1 MRIYLKDSRKA
12 KMEQET
18 KRKWTLNMQ
27 IPISNLSWSL
37 LYFTL
42 FLLLQLSLYQNIF
55 HINSKS
61 VSKSQSQLY
70 NHIQNLYKLTKR
82 CTPTHGTSSIQ
93 SSKCS
98 KKRSAKKRVF
108 CPVTKNTPPPHITNN
123 SARTSTIP
131 IPTMSC
137 PKTSN
142 KTKKTLTR
150 IRLKRPTSN
159 RMPNPCL
166 IAFSLD
172 MNLSSYKMTEA
183 ERRVK
188 SMEILLFALKLKI
201 LSSRSGPI
209 VKFLSTQTYSSLSH
223 ISVLLYLQF
232 TLFT

>member
-1 MRIYLKDSRKA
+1 
-12 KMEQET
+12 
-18 KRKWTLNMQ
+18 MQ
-27 IPISNLSWSL
+27 IPKANLSWSL

-42 FLLLQLSLYQNIF
+42 FLFLQLSLYQNIF
-55 HINSKS
+55 HIDSKS
-61 VSKSQSQLY
+61 VSKSQFQLY
-70 NHIQNLYKLTKR
+70 NHIQNLYKLTNK

-108 CPVTKNTPPPHITNN
+108 CPVTKNIPPPHITNN

-137 PKTSN
+137 LKTNN

-150 IRLKRPTSN
+150 IRHKRPTIN
-159 RMPNPCL
+159 LMPNPCL

-172 MNLSSYKMTEA
+172 MMLSSYKMTEA
-183 ERRVK
+183 ECRVK

-209 VKFLSTQTYSSLSH
+209 VKFIFTQTYSSLSH
-223 ISVLLYLQF
+223 ISLLLYLQF